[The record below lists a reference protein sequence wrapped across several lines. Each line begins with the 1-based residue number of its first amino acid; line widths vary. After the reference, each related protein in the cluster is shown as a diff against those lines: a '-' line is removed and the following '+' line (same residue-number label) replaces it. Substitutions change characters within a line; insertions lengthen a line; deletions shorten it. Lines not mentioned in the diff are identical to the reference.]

1 MSILISFEGC
11 EGTGKTTQVNSLKNN
26 LLNSSY
32 SVEIVYDP
40 GTTLLGEYLR
50 DWLKL
55 ENRPPSTPIS
65 DLLLFAA
72 ARSSLVTEIIQP
84 ALKQDNTIIISDRF
98 IDSTIAYQSYGDGL
112 PLKLVQEITRIS
124 CQNLIPS
131 LTFILDS
138 DPSVSLSR
146 ITSISNKR
154 TTRKNE
160 KGKERYE
167 KRSIE
172 FHNKVRSGYLEIA
185 HTEPNRIHV
194 LDATKPSHI
203 LSDTI
208 LEIVLTHLNLKNNNN

>member
-1 MSILISFEGC
+1 MSTFISFEGC

-26 LLNSSY
+26 LLKHNY

-72 ARSSLVTEIIQP
+72 ARSSLVTEVIQP
-84 ALKQDNTIIISDRF
+84 ALKQPNTIIISDRF

-146 ITSISNKR
+146 IASISNKR

-185 HTEPNRIHV
+185 RTEPNRIHV
-194 LDATKPSHI
+194 LDATKPSNI

-208 LEIVLTHLNLKNNNN
+208 LEIVLAHLNL

>member
-11 EGTGKTTQVNSLKNN
+11 EGVGKTTQVKSLKNN
-26 LLNSSY
+26 LLNSNY
-32 SVEIVYDP
+32 NVQIVYDP

-72 ARSSLVTEIIQP
+72 ARTSLVTEIIQP
-84 ALKQDNTIIISDRF
+84 ALKQPDTIIIADRF

-112 PLKLVQEITRIS
+112 SLKLVQEITRIS

-138 DPSVSLSR
+138 DPSISLSR
-146 ITSISNKR
+146 IGSNKNEKP
-154 TTRKNE
+154 TRKNE

-172 FHNKVRSGYLEIA
+172 FHKKVRSGYLEIA
-185 HTEPNRIHV
+185 RTEPNRIHV
-194 LDATKPSHI
+194 LDATKPSNI
-203 LSDTI
+203 LSDSI
-208 LEIVLTHLNLKNNNN
+208 FEIVLAHLNIKK

>member
-1 MSILISFEGC
+1 LISFEGC

-26 LLNSSY
+26 LLNSNY
-32 SVEIVYDP
+32 NVQIVYDP
-40 GTTLLGEYLR
+40 GTTLLGKYLR

-55 ENRPPSTPIS
+55 ENRPPSNPIS

-72 ARSSLVTEIIQP
+72 ARTSLVTEIIQP
-84 ALKQDNTIIISDRF
+84 ALRQPKTIIIADRF

-112 PLKLVQEITRIS
+112 PLKLVQDITRIS

-138 DPSVSLSR
+138 DPSISLSR
-146 ITSISNKR
+146 IGSNKNEK

-172 FHNKVRSGYLEIA
+172 FHKKVRSGYLEIA
-185 HTEPNRIHV
+185 RTEPNRIHV
-194 LDATKPSHI
+194 LDATIPSNI
-203 LSDTI
+203 LSDSI
-208 LEIVLTHLNLKNNNN
+208 FEIVLTHLNLKK

>member
-1 MSILISFEGC
+1 MLGDVYKC
-11 EGTGKTTQVNSLKNN
+11 
-26 LLNSSY
+26 LL
-32 SVEIVYDP
+32 V
-40 GTTLLGEYLR
+40 EYLI
-50 DWLKL
+50 DCLKL
-55 ENRPPSTPIS
+55 ENLPHSTPIS

-98 IDSTIAYQSYGDGL
+98 IDSTIAYQAYGDGL

-146 ITSISNKR
+146 IASTSNKI

-194 LDATKPSHI
+194 LDATKPSNI

-208 LEIVLTHLNLKNNNN
+208 LEIVLTHLNSKNNNS

>member
-11 EGTGKTTQVNSLKNN
+11 EATGKTTQVNCLKNN
-26 LLNSSY
+26 LLNSNY
-32 SVEIVYDP
+32 NVQIVYDP
-40 GTTLLGEYLR
+40 GTTLLGKYLR

-55 ENRPPSTPIS
+55 ENRPRSNPIS

-72 ARSSLVTEIIQP
+72 ARTSLVTEIIQP
-84 ALKQDNTIIISDRF
+84 ALRQPKTIIIADRF

-124 CQNLIPS
+124 CQKLIPS

-138 DPSVSLSR
+138 DPSISLSR
-146 ITSISNKR
+146 IGLNTNKK
-154 TTRKNE
+154 TTRENE

-172 FHNKVRSGYLEIA
+172 FHKKVRSGYLEIA
-185 HTEPNRIHV
+185 RTEPNRIHV
-194 LDATKPSHI
+194 LDATTPPKI
-203 LSDTI
+203 LSDSI
-208 LEIVLTHLNLKNNNN
+208 LEIVLTHLNTK

>member
-26 LLNSSY
+26 LLNSNY
-32 SVEIVYDP
+32 NVQIVYDP
-40 GTTLLGEYLR
+40 GTTLLGKYLR

-55 ENRPPSTPIS
+55 ENRPPSNPIS

-72 ARSSLVTEIIQP
+72 ARTSLVTEIIQP
-84 ALKQDNTIIISDRF
+84 ALRQPKTIIIADRF

-112 PLKLVQEITRIS
+112 PLKLVQDITRIS

-138 DPSVSLSR
+138 DPSISLSR
-146 ITSISNKR
+146 IGSNKNEK

-172 FHNKVRSGYLEIA
+172 FHKKVRSGYLEIA
-185 HTEPNRIHV
+185 RTEPNRIHV
-194 LDATKPSHI
+194 LDATIPSNI
-203 LSDTI
+203 LSDSI
-208 LEIVLTHLNLKNNNN
+208 FEIVLTHLNLKK

>member
-11 EGTGKTTQVNSLKNN
+11 EGTGKTTQVNCLKNN
-26 LLNSSY
+26 LLNSNY
-32 SVEIVYDP
+32 NVQIVYDP
-40 GTTLLGEYLR
+40 GTTLLGKYLR

-55 ENRPPSTPIS
+55 ENRPRSNPIS

-72 ARSSLVTEIIQP
+72 ARTSLVTEIIQP
-84 ALKQDNTIIISDRF
+84 ALRQPKTIIIADRF

-124 CQNLIPS
+124 CQKLIPS

-138 DPSVSLSR
+138 DPSISLSR
-146 ITSISNKR
+146 IGLNTNKK
-154 TTRKNE
+154 TTRENE

-172 FHNKVRSGYLEIA
+172 FHKKVRSGYLEIA
-185 HTEPNRIHV
+185 RTEPNRIHV
-194 LDATKPSHI
+194 LDATTPPKI
-203 LSDTI
+203 LSDSI
-208 LEIVLTHLNLKNNNN
+208 LEIVLTHLNTK